1 MAKKV
6 PIERLADSID
16 DILREYVDDIDK
28 DMDTAVRKVTQA
40 GARAVSAS
48 ARGLFGGSGKYAK
61 GWKAK
66 IEKKR
71 LGTVGTIHNATVPGL
86 PHLLEKGH
94 AKRGGGRVPGRTHIA
109 PVEDKIVK
117 QFEDT
122 VRAKI

>member
-6 PIERLADSID
+6 PLDRLADSIEK
-16 DILREYVDDIDK
+16 ILEEYADGVSK
-28 DMDTAVRKVTQA
+28 DMDMAVRKVTQA
-40 GARAVSAS
+40 GARAVSSS
-48 ARGLFGGSGKYAK
+48 AKGMFGGSGKYAS

-66 IEKKR
+66 IETKR
-71 LGTVGTIHNATVPGL
+71 LGTIGTIHNTSVPGL

-94 AKRGGGRVPGRTHIA
+94 AKRGGGRVPGRPHIA